1 MSRYQT
7 LVALVFGV
15 LVANGLRS
23 MPPFLEQ
30 ALEPQQRASI
40 EEELLLEAQSEF
52 AEGLELREG
61 GGFREQ
67 REE

>member
-1 MSRYQT
+1 
-7 LVALVFGV
+7 
-15 LVANGLRS
+15 

-30 ALEPQQRASI
+30 ALEPTQRASI
-40 EEELLLEAQSEF
+40 EEELLLEAPAEF

>member
-1 MSRYQT
+1 
-7 LVALVFGV
+7 
-15 LVANGLRS
+15 
-23 MPPFLEQ
+23 MPHFLEH
-30 ALEPQQRASI
+30 ALEPPQRASI
-40 EEELLLEAQSEF
+40 EEELLLEAPAEF